1 MQMDNTSASGSVVYA
16 TLGDGVVLPVV
27 DVTNPAFA
35 VDDRES
41 NLSMWREQIANPP
54 VRSDQPIG
62 ASPAPPTSLL
72 LQRMLTPPAGY
83 LDGWATYVLK
93 VGAENLPQRL
103 DTELERRV
111 LSSANAMSL
120 RVRLQQ
126 LSRLMA
132 ESLSP
137 GVESARLRVVSI
149 GGGTGIEALNALI
162 VLRKANSSILPPTD
176 LVILDVDGQGS
187 ELGAAALAS
196 LRSPGGTLAGTDI
209 DLRFAPYSWSQPE
222 MISSILADD
231 LNERPFTLV
240 SSEGAL
246 FEYGSDSEVVSNLKF
261 LREVGNFPVAGS
273 AIRDDAAGEAMVARS
288 PFRLHARA
296 MRGIETLAYQAGYC
310 VTRVVQGVATD
321 QFLLAPA

>member
-1 MQMDNTSASGSVVYA
+1 M
-16 TLGDGVVLPVV
+16 
-27 DVTNPAFA
+27 
-35 VDDRES
+35 
-41 NLSMWREQIANPP
+41 
-54 VRSDQPIG
+54 
-62 ASPAPPTSLL
+62 
-72 LQRMLTPPAGY
+72 
-83 LDGWATYVLK
+83 
-93 VGAENLPQRL
+93 
-103 DTELERRV
+103 
-111 LSSANAMSL
+111 
-120 RVRLQQ
+120 
-126 LSRLMA
+126 
-132 ESLSP
+132 
-137 GVESARLRVVSI
+137 
-149 GGGTGIEALNALI
+149 
-162 VLRKANSSILPPTD
+162 LPPTD

-246 FEYGSDSEVVSNLKF
+246 FEYGSDREVVSNLKF
-261 LREVGNFPVAGS
+261 LREAGNFPVAGS